1 MAAPVGGQVL
11 GEVLPYLELQKDKQE
26 EIEKIEEVTVPE
38 IRETNL
44 KEAKKVLNEIG
55 LELETNIEIT
65 QDMKPEEIIIKEQLP
80 KPGINV
86 KKGSKINVE
95 LN

>member
-1 MAAPVGGQVL
+1 M
-11 GEVLPYLELQKDKQE
+11 
-26 EIEKIEEVTVPE
+26 
-38 IRETNL
+38 